1 MRSSIPEVGK
11 IILAGVVILAVIGFG
26 FLVDRLHWPV
36 WLVTIPAII
45 GMVIIWRALRQEE

>member
-26 FLVDRLHWPV
+26 FLIDRLHWPV
-36 WLVTIPAII
+36 WLVAIPAII